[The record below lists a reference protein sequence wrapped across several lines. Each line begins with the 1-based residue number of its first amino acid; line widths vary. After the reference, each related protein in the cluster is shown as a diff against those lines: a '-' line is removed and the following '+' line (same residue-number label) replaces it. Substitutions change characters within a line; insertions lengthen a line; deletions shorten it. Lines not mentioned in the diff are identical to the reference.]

1 MCPPMLYSMVLASI
15 HYGMRPPESRV
26 ASLYHHEN
34 ITTVSQ
40 KPYFFYYK
48 NRPTTIKGKLKEKE
62 KDVETSC
69 TVVV

>member
-15 HYGMRPPESRV
+15 QYGMRPPESRV

-40 KPYFFYYK
+40 NRIFF
-48 NRPTTIKGKLKEKE
+48 TTKTDLLRLKAN
-62 KDVETSC
+62 
-69 TVVV
+69 

>member
-15 HYGMRPPESRV
+15 QYGMRPPESRV

-40 KPYFFYYK
+40 KPFFLLQKQTYY
-48 NRPTTIKGKLKEKE
+48 
-62 KDVETSC
+62 D
-69 TVVV
+69 